1 MCVYACVLGGVAFHN
16 TLPHV
21 WRSEDTL
28 QVLVWIPEMDL
39 TQVIR
44 LGSKRF
50 LYEPS
55 HWIKTINFFFPKTG
69 FLYVTVPAILELAL

>member
-1 MCVYACVLGGVAFHN
+1 MHVCWGCVAFHN

-39 TQVIR
+39 TQVTR
-44 LGSKRF
+44 LGSQHF

-55 HWIKTINFFFPKTG
+55 QWTKTINFFFFPKTG
-69 FLYVTVPAILELAL
+69 FLCVTVPAILELAL